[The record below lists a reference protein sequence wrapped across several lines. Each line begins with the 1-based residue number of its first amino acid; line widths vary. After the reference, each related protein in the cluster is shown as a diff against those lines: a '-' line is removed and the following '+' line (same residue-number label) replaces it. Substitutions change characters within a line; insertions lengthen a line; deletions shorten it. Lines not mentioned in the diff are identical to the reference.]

1 MSACSNPRVLN
12 EEQIARLNR
21 HPSFKQELNL
31 IRIQR
36 QHLTNI
42 YRRNIE
48 RITKKRDEH
57 KQKIKNYDS
66 MYEFMHHTT
75 VSMNPKLSNDDKIEK
90 ACMLYNAYLN
100 YIKDEQDKIDS
111 DESNIAKYE
120 AKLFAIENPT
130 LLKHAHNCL

>member
-1 MSACSNPRVLN
+1 MSACINPRVLN

-36 QHLTNI
+36 QRLTNI

-57 KQKIKNYDS
+57 KQNIENAYPA
-66 MYEFMHHTT
+66 YVLMHHMT
-75 VSMNPKLSNDDKIEK
+75 VSMNPKLSNDDKIEQ
-90 ACMLYNAYLN
+90 ARMLHNGYLN
-100 YIKDEQDKIDS
+100 NIKDEQDKIDS